1 MTWFWFF
8 TLYSTLGCALEVLF
22 ARLTRSRPDRKRAL
36 FLPLCPVYGL
46 GACLCLMI
54 APSVRG
60 NPGLLFLTGAA
71 LCTATEY
78 LMALWYERG
87 LGVRF
92 WDYAGQRGNLW
103 GRVCIPFSAAWG
115 LLTLVLAYWL
125 HPVVAG
131 IVGKIPPLLT
141 AFALPAVLA
150 DLIVSGVMLHRVR
163 DRACLRWYD
172 RFRHRNA
179 VTAAREV

>member
-1 MTWFWFF
+1 MIWFWFF
-8 TLYSTLGCALEVLF
+8 TLYSALGCALEVIF

-36 FLPLCPVYGL
+36 ILPLCPVYGL
-46 GACLCLMI
+46 GACLCLLI

-71 LCTATEY
+71 LCTAAEY

-103 GRVCIPFSAAWG
+103 GRVCVPFSAAWG
-115 LLTLVLAYWL
+115 ALTLFLAYWL
-125 HPVVAG
+125 HPAVAAL
-131 IVGKIPPLLT
+131 VDRIPPTLT
-141 AFALPAVLA
+141 AFAAPAVLA
-150 DLIVSGVMLHRVR
+150 DLTVSGVMLHRTH

-172 RFRHRNA
+172 RFRHGKA
-179 VTAAREV
+179 IPAARDV

>member
-1 MTWFWFF
+1 
-8 TLYSTLGCALEVLF
+8 
-22 ARLTRSRPDRKRAL
+22 
-36 FLPLCPVYGL
+36 
-46 GACLCLMI
+46 
-54 APSVRG
+54 
-60 NPGLLFLTGAA
+60 
-71 LCTATEY
+71 
-78 LMALWYERG
+78 MALWYERG

-141 AFALPAVLA
+141 AFAVPAVLA

-172 RFRHRNA
+172 RFRRRNA
-179 VTAAREV
+179 LTAAREV

>member
-92 WDYAGQRGNLW
+92 CVLRSTAIRQKVMEKPFCHSKLSIRLQ
-103 GRVCIPFSAAWG
+103 CI
-115 LLTLVLAYWL
+115 
-125 HPVVAG
+125 
-131 IVGKIPPLLT
+131 
-141 AFALPAVLA
+141 
-150 DLIVSGVMLHRVR
+150 
-163 DRACLRWYD
+163 
-172 RFRHRNA
+172 
-179 VTAAREV
+179 